1 MATWGVGLFDND
13 LAQDVK
19 AAFEAALADG
29 LDVPAA
35 TKQALWAVTD
45 ALKNDEEAPLVY
57 LAMAALQLKHDA
69 LEEWLKVIALSHVL
83 QGTGLDQ
90 GDGAIA
96 ERKQVYGELLTRL
109 QAERATRA

>member
-1 MATWGVGLFDND
+1 MATWGAGLFDND
-13 LAQDVK
+13 RAQELKKAFLA
-19 AAFEAALADG
+19 AIADG

-45 ALKNDEEAPLVY
+45 ALKDEEEAPLVY
-57 LAMAALQLKHDA
+57 LAMAALQLKHGA

-83 QGTGLDQ
+83 QETGLDQ

-96 ERKQVYGELLTRL
+96 ERKQVYSDLLTRL
-109 QAERATRA
+109 QSERATKA